1 MQFKRKHKHNPSWLQ
16 IPDYPYR
23 LLMIE
28 GSGSGKLNSFFN
40 LKSHQPSSDK
50 IYLCT
55 KDPDEAKY

>member
-1 MQFKRKHKHNPSWLQ
+1 MQ

-40 LKSHQPSSDK
+40 LISHQPSSDK